1 MPFQHDFTGTGVFV
15 IMAFRDA
22 AAWKK
27 GHVWLAASSPETSRR
42 AKVS

>member
-15 IMAFRDA
+15 IIAFRDA
-22 AAWKK
+22 LARKN
-27 GHVWLAASSPETSRR
+27 GHVWVAASSPETSRR